1 MQYSSKNF
9 LSTIKIFR
17 YFRTVIMQ
25 KRSIYLKLN
34 TKILYKKCKLKN
46 SFLTGIEPIG
56 FNIFSIIILEDFFFF
71 FYLQEN

>member
-46 SFLTGIEPIG
+46 SVNGET
-56 FNIFSIIILEDFFFF
+56 
-71 FYLQEN
+71 YTQENGGRLNLPLD